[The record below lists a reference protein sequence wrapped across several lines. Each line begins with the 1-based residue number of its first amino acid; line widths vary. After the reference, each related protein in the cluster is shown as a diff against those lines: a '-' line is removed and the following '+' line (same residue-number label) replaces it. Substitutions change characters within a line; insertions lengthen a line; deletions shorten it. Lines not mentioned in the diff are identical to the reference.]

1 MKIQTML
8 LSALAAVS
16 VQAQSWTLDA
26 SHTSVEF
33 AIKHLAVSTVK
44 GQFDK
49 FDGKVTGD
57 PKTPAGLVADFTI
70 QATSVNTKSDKRDE
84 HLRSADFFDVAKFPT
99 ITFKG
104 EKTEVRGGK
113 LFLLGTLTLHGITKK
128 IEIPF
133 EANGPVVD
141 PWKNNRIGLEGA
153 FTLKRADYGITSFVG
168 VVGDEVKVDISAEF
182 IQPAAAPAAAPA
194 AK

>member
-1 MKIQTML
+1 MKIQTLL

-16 VQAQSWTLDA
+16 VQAQTWNLDPA
-26 SHTSVEF
+26 HTSVDF

-49 FDGKVTGD
+49 IEGKVTGD
-57 PKTPAGLVADFTI
+57 PKTPASLVADVTI
-70 QATSVNTKSDKRDE
+70 QSTSVNTNSEKRDE

-99 ITFKG
+99 IVFKG

-113 LFLLGTLTLHGITKK
+113 LFLLGALTLHGVTKK

-141 PWKNNRIGLEGA
+141 PWKNNRIGLEGS
-153 FTLKRADYGITSFVG
+153 FSLKRADYGITSFPG
-168 VVGDEVKVDISAEF
+168 VVGDEVKIDISAEF
-182 IQPAAAPAAAPA
+182 IQAAAPA

>member
-1 MKIQTML
+1 MKIQTLL

-16 VQAQSWTLDA
+16 VQAQTWNLDA
-26 SHTSVEF
+26 SHSSVQF

-49 FDGKVTGD
+49 LEGKVTGD
-57 PKTPAGLVADFTI
+57 PKTPAGLLADVTI
-70 QATSVNTKSDKRDE
+70 QATSVNTNSEKRDE
-84 HLRSADFFDVAKFPT
+84 HLRSGDFFDVAKFPT
-99 ITFKG
+99 IVFKG
-104 EKTEVRGGK
+104 EKTEVRSGK
-113 LFLLGTLTLHGITKK
+113 LFLLGSLTLHGVTKK

-141 PWKNNRIGLEGA
+141 PYKNTRIGLEGS
-153 FTLKRADYGITSFVG
+153 FTLKRSDYGMTSFPG
-168 VVGDEVKVDISAEF
+168 VVGDDVMVDISAEF
-182 IQPAAAPAAAPA
+182 ILATPAPA